1 MTTTMYVSAIL
12 AVVIILTIIGV
23 LSRYRR
29 CKPNQV
35 LVVYGKTG
43 GEKKSAKLYHG
54 GAAFVLPIIQS
65 YDILSMEP
73 MQIDCRLTGALSSQ
87 NIRVDV
93 PTTITVAIS
102 TNPEIMQNAAERLLG
117 MDTESTENLITD
129 IVYGQMR
136 LIIAEMTIEK
146 LNSDRDEFLDK
157 ARKNIDNELNKL
169 GLYLLNINISD
180 IRDEAGYIMNLGKEA
195 ESKALNEAQANIE
208 EQEKLGAIK
217 IAVQQ
222 KEKETA
228 VANTQKEQEI
238 QIAYTEKEKE
248 TVVAETKKEKE
259 VALALT
265 DKEKQIG
272 VAQADRDRAAVIAK
286 TLADKESAIA
296 RSKAELEVNKA
307 EAERMEEVGKNKA
320 EADKQAAIAIQD
332 SEAQI
337 KKAEAEKNA
346 SVGYNNAQKE
356 VAISESELQVIKAQ
370 SEKKA
375 GEERVKS
382 EAAVKTA
389 KELADK
395 EVEEAKAEKVQA
407 ALRAEK
413 IVPAEIQK
421 QEAILQA
428 DAEAEKIKRRAA
440 AEAAANLA
448 KAEAKAIK
456 MKLEA
461 EAEGKK
467 KSLMA
472 EAEGFKAMVEAA
484 ESNPQI
490 AIQYK
495 MVNQWK
501 EIAGEQVKAFE
512 HINLGNIT
520 VFDGGQNST
529 GNFLNNVVKTVA
541 PALGVIDQL
550 PIADTLKKLK
560 GDDKKNKYNGPGLHL
575 GLIEEIKAAFIDFLP
590 AGTVLY

>member
-1 MTTTMYVSAIL
+1 
-12 AVVIILTIIGV
+12 
-23 LSRYRR
+23 
-29 CKPNQV
+29 
-35 LVVYGKTG
+35 
-43 GEKKSAKLYHG
+43 
-54 GAAFVLPIIQS
+54 
-65 YDILSMEP
+65 MEP

-195 ESKALNEAQANIE
+195 ESK
-208 EQEKLGAIK
+208 
-217 IAVQQ
+217 
-222 KEKETA
+222 
-228 VANTQKEQEI
+228 
-238 QIAYTEKEKE
+238 
-248 TVVAETKKEKE
+248 
-259 VALALT
+259 
-265 DKEKQIG
+265 
-272 VAQADRDRAAVIAK
+272 
-286 TLADKESAIA
+286 
-296 RSKAELEVNKA
+296 
-307 EAERMEEVGKNKA
+307 
-320 EADKQAAIAIQD
+320 
-332 SEAQI
+332 
-337 KKAEAEKNA
+337 
-346 SVGYNNAQKE
+346 
-356 VAISESELQVIKAQ
+356 
-370 SEKKA
+370 
-375 GEERVKS
+375 
-382 EAAVKTA
+382 
-389 KELADK
+389 
-395 EVEEAKAEKVQA
+395 
-407 ALRAEK
+407 
-413 IVPAEIQK
+413 
-421 QEAILQA
+421 
-428 DAEAEKIKRRAA
+428 
-440 AEAAANLA
+440 
-448 KAEAKAIK
+448 
-456 MKLEA
+456 
-461 EAEGKK
+461 K

-472 EAEGFKAMVEAA
+472 EADGFKAMVEAA

-490 AIQYK
+490 AIQHK

-560 GDDKKNKYNGPGLHL
+560 GDDKK
-575 GLIEEIKAAFIDFLP
+575 
-590 AGTVLY
+590 

>member
-1 MTTTMYVSAIL
+1 MTTIMYVSAIL

-65 YDILSMEP
+65 YDVLSMEP
-73 MQIDCRLTGALSSQ
+73 MQIDCKLTGALSSQ

-195 ESKALNEAQANIE
+195 ESRALNEAQANIE

-228 VANTQKEQEI
+228 VANTKKEQEI
-238 QIAYTEKEKE
+238 QIACTEKEKE
-248 TVVAETKKEKE
+248 TIVAETKKEKE
-259 VALALT
+259 IALALT

-272 VAQADRDRAAVIAK
+272 VAQ
-286 TLADKESAIA
+286 
-296 RSKAELEVNKA
+296 
-307 EAERMEEVGKNKA
+307 
-320 EADKQAAIAIQD
+320 
-332 SEAQI
+332 
-337 KKAEAEKNA
+337 
-346 SVGYNNAQKE
+346 
-356 VAISESELQVIKAQ
+356 

-375 GEERVKS
+375 GEEKVKS

-395 EVEEAKAEKVQA
+395 EVEEAKAKKVQA
-407 ALRAEK
+407 ALKAEK
-413 IVPAEIQK
+413 IVPAETQK
-421 QEAILQA
+421 EEAILQA
-428 DAEAEKIKRRAA
+428 DAEAEKIKRRAE
-440 AEAAANLA
+440 AEAAAHLA
-448 KAEAKAIK
+448 KAEAEAKAIQ

-472 EAEGFKAMVEAA
+472 EADGFKAMVEAA
-484 ESNPQI
+484 ESNP
-490 AIQYK
+490 
-495 MVNQWK
+495 
-501 EIAGEQVKAFE
+501 
-512 HINLGNIT
+512 
-520 VFDGGQNST
+520 
-529 GNFLNNVVKTVA
+529 
-541 PALGVIDQL
+541 
-550 PIADTLKKLK
+550 
-560 GDDKKNKYNGPGLHL
+560 
-575 GLIEEIKAAFIDFLP
+575 
-590 AGTVLY
+590 

>member
-1 MTTTMYVSAIL
+1 MTTIMYVSAIL

-35 LVVYGKTG
+35 LVVYGKTS

-65 YDILSMEP
+65 YDVLSMEP
-73 MQIDCRLTGALSSQ
+73 MQIDCKLTGALSSQ

-195 ESKALNEAQANIE
+195 ESRALNEAQANIE

-228 VANTQKEQEI
+228 VANTKKEQEI
-238 QIAYTEKEKE
+238 QIACTEKEKE
-248 TVVAETKKEKE
+248 TIVAETKKEKE
-259 VALALT
+259 IALALT

-286 TLADKESAIA
+286 TLTDKESAIV

-320 EADKQAAIAIQD
+320 EADKEAAIAIQD

-346 SVGYNNAQKE
+346 SIGYNNAQKE
-356 VAISESELQVIKAQ
+356 VAVSVSELQIIKAQ

-375 GEERVKS
+375 GEEKVKS

-395 EVEEAKAEKVQA
+395 EVEEAKAKKVQA
-407 ALRAEK
+407 ALKAEK
-413 IVPAEIQK
+413 IVPAETQK
-421 QEAILQA
+421 EEAILQA
-428 DAEAEKIKRRAA
+428 DAEAEKIKRRAE
-440 AEAAANLA
+440 AEAAAHLA
-448 KAEAKAIK
+448 KAEAEAKAIQ

-472 EAEGFKAMVEAA
+472 EADGFKAMVEAA

-560 GDDKKNKYNGPGLHL
+560 GDDKK
-575 GLIEEIKAAFIDFLP
+575 
-590 AGTVLY
+590 

>member
-1 MTTTMYVSAIL
+1 MTTIMYVSAIL

-65 YDILSMEP
+65 YDVLSMEP
-73 MQIDCRLTGALSSQ
+73 MQIDCKLTGALSSQ

-195 ESKALNEAQANIE
+195 ESRALNEAQANIE

-228 VANTQKEQEI
+228 VANTKKEQEI
-238 QIAYTEKEKE
+238 QIACTEKEKE
-248 TVVAETKKEKE
+248 TIVAETKKEKE
-259 VALALT
+259 IALALT

-286 TLADKESAIA
+286 TLTDKESAIV

-320 EADKQAAIAIQD
+320 EADKEAAIAIQD

-337 KKAEAEKNA
+337 KKAEKNA
-346 SVGYNNAQKE
+346 SIGYNNAQKE
-356 VAISESELQVIKAQ
+356 VAVSVSELQIIKAQ

-375 GEERVKS
+375 GEEKVKS

-395 EVEEAKAEKVQA
+395 EVEEAKAKKVQA
-407 ALRAEK
+407 ALKAEK
-413 IVPAEIQK
+413 IVPAETQK
-421 QEAILQA
+421 EEAILQA
-428 DAEAEKIKRRAA
+428 DAEAEKIKRRAE
-440 AEAAANLA
+440 AEAAAHLA
-448 KAEAKAIK
+448 KAEAEAKAIQ

-472 EAEGFKAMVEAA
+472 EADGFKAMVEAA

-560 GDDKKNKYNGPGLHL
+560 GDDKK
-575 GLIEEIKAAFIDFLP
+575 
-590 AGTVLY
+590 

>member
-1 MTTTMYVSAIL
+1 MTTIMYVSAIL

-65 YDILSMEP
+65 YDVLSMEP

-248 TVVAETKKEKE
+248 VT
-259 VALALT
+259 LALT

-272 VAQADRDRAAVIAK
+272 VAQADRDRAAAIAK

-356 VAISESELQVIKAQ
+356 VAVSESELQVIKAQ

-375 GEERVKS
+375 GEEKVKS

-395 EVEEAKAEKVQA
+395 EVEEAKAKKVQA
-407 ALRAEK
+407 ALKAEK

-421 QEAILQA
+421 QEAMLQA
-428 DAEAEKIKRRAA
+428 DAEAEKIKRRAD
-440 AEAAANLA
+440 AEAAAHLA
-448 KAEAKAIK
+448 KAEAEAKAIQ

-472 EAEGFKAMVEAA
+472 EADGFKAMVEAA

-560 GDDKKNKYNGPGLHL
+560 GDDKK
-575 GLIEEIKAAFIDFLP
+575 
-590 AGTVLY
+590 

>member
-1 MTTTMYVSAIL
+1 MTTIMYVSAIL

-73 MQIDCRLTGALSSQ
+73 MQIDCKLTGALSSQ

-228 VANTQKEQEI
+228 VANTKKEQEI

-272 VAQADRDRAAVIAK
+272 VAQADRDRATVIAK

-320 EADKQAAIAIQD
+320 EADKEAAIAIQD

-346 SVGYNNAQKE
+346 SIGYNNAQKE
-356 VAISESELQVIKAQ
+356 VAVSVSELQIIKAQ

-375 GEERVKS
+375 GEEKVKS

-395 EVEEAKAEKVQA
+395 EVEEAKAKKVQA
-407 ALRAEK
+407 ALKAEK
-413 IVPAEIQK
+413 IVPAETQK
-421 QEAILQA
+421 EEAILQA
-428 DAEAEKIKRRAA
+428 DAEAEKIKRRAE
-440 AEAAANLA
+440 AEAAAHLA
-448 KAEAKAIK
+448 KA
-456 MKLEA
+456 EA

-472 EAEGFKAMVEAA
+472 EADGFKAMVEAA

-560 GDDKKNKYNGPGLHL
+560 GDDKK
-575 GLIEEIKAAFIDFLP
+575 
-590 AGTVLY
+590 

>member
-1 MTTTMYVSAIL
+1 MTTIMYVSAIL

-222 KEKETA
+222 KEK
-228 VANTQKEQEI
+228 K
-238 QIAYTEKEKE
+238 
-248 TVVAETKKEKE
+248 
-259 VALALT
+259 
-265 DKEKQIG
+265 
-272 VAQADRDRAAVIAK
+272 AK
-286 TLADKESAIA
+286 
-296 RSKAELEVNKA
+296 
-307 EAERMEEVGKNKA
+307 
-320 EADKQAAIAIQD
+320 
-332 SEAQI
+332 
-337 KKAEAEKNA
+337 
-346 SVGYNNAQKE
+346 
-356 VAISESELQVIKAQ
+356 
-370 SEKKA
+370 
-375 GEERVKS
+375 
-382 EAAVKTA
+382 
-389 KELADK
+389 
-395 EVEEAKAEKVQA
+395 KVQA
-407 ALRAEK
+407 ALKAEK

-421 QEAILQA
+421 QEAMLQA
-428 DAEAEKIKRRAA
+428 DAEAEKIKRRAD
-440 AEAAANLA
+440 AEAAAHLA
-448 KAEAKAIK
+448 KAEAEAKAIQ

-472 EAEGFKAMVEAA
+472 EADGFKAMVEAA
-484 ESNPQI
+484 ESNP
-490 AIQYK
+490 
-495 MVNQWK
+495 
-501 EIAGEQVKAFE
+501 
-512 HINLGNIT
+512 
-520 VFDGGQNST
+520 
-529 GNFLNNVVKTVA
+529 
-541 PALGVIDQL
+541 
-550 PIADTLKKLK
+550 
-560 GDDKKNKYNGPGLHL
+560 
-575 GLIEEIKAAFIDFLP
+575 
-590 AGTVLY
+590 

>member
-1 MTTTMYVSAIL
+1 MTTIMYVSAIL

-65 YDILSMEP
+65 YDVLSMEP

-395 EVEEAKAEKVQA
+395 EVEEAKAKKVQA
-407 ALRAEK
+407 ALKAEK

-421 QEAILQA
+421 QEAMLQA
-428 DAEAEKIKRRAA
+428 DAEAAA
-440 AEAAANLA
+440 HLA
-448 KAEAKAIK
+448 KAEAEAKAIQ

-472 EAEGFKAMVEAA
+472 EADGFKAMVEAA

-560 GDDKKNKYNGPGLHL
+560 GDDKK
-575 GLIEEIKAAFIDFLP
+575 
-590 AGTVLY
+590 

>member
-1 MTTTMYVSAIL
+1 
-12 AVVIILTIIGV
+12 
-23 LSRYRR
+23 
-29 CKPNQV
+29 
-35 LVVYGKTG
+35 
-43 GEKKSAKLYHG
+43 
-54 GAAFVLPIIQS
+54 
-65 YDILSMEP
+65 MEP
-73 MQIDCRLTGALSSQ
+73 MQIDCKLTGALSSQ

-195 ESKALNEAQANIE
+195 ESRALNEAQANIE

-228 VANTQKEQEI
+228 VANTKKEQEI
-238 QIAYTEKEKE
+238 QIACTEKEKE
-248 TVVAETKKEKE
+248 TIVAETKKEKE
-259 VALALT
+259 IALALT

-272 VAQADRDRAAVIAK
+272 VAQADRDRAAAIAK
-286 TLADKESAIA
+286 TLTDKESAIV

-320 EADKQAAIAIQD
+320 EADKEAAIAIQD

-337 KKAEAEKNA
+337 KKAEAE
-346 SVGYNNAQKE
+346 
-356 VAISESELQVIKAQ
+356 
-370 SEKKA
+370 
-375 GEERVKS
+375 
-382 EAAVKTA
+382 
-389 KELADK
+389 
-395 EVEEAKAEKVQA
+395 
-407 ALRAEK
+407 
-413 IVPAEIQK
+413 
-421 QEAILQA
+421 
-428 DAEAEKIKRRAA
+428 AA
-440 AEAAANLA
+440 AHLA
-448 KAEAKAIK
+448 KAEAEAKAIQ

-472 EAEGFKAMVEAA
+472 EADGFKAMVEAV

-560 GDDKKNKYNGPGLHL
+560 GDDKK
-575 GLIEEIKAAFIDFLP
+575 
-590 AGTVLY
+590 

>member
-1 MTTTMYVSAIL
+1 MTTIMYVSAIL

-65 YDILSMEP
+65 YDVLSMEP
-73 MQIDCRLTGALSSQ
+73 MQIDCKLTGALSSQ

-195 ESKALNEAQANIE
+195 ESRALNEAQANIE

-228 VANTQKEQEI
+228 VANTKKEQEI
-238 QIAYTEKEKE
+238 QIACTEKEKE

-356 VAISESELQVIKAQ
+356 VAVSESELQVIKAQ

-395 EVEEAKAEKVQA
+395 EVEEAKAKKVQA
-407 ALRAEK
+407 ALKAEK

-421 QEAILQA
+421 QEAMLQA
-428 DAEAEKIKRRAA
+428 DAEAAA
-440 AEAAANLA
+440 HLA
-448 KAEAKAIK
+448 KAEAEAKAIQ

-472 EAEGFKAMVEAA
+472 EADGFKAMVEAA

-560 GDDKKNKYNGPGLHL
+560 GDDKK
-575 GLIEEIKAAFIDFLP
+575 
-590 AGTVLY
+590 